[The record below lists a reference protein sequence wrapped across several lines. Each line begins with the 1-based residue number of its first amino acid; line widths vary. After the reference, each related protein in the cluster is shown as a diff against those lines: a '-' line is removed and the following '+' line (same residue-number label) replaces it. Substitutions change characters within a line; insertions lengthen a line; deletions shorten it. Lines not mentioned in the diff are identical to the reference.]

1 MAEAETYQE
10 ELRQLVEVAGRGMY
24 GSAALKKR
32 IGELLQEYRGEVKSA
47 YQVREEWSKIKG
59 SLAEEVVRMRAVE

>member
-1 MAEAETYQE
+1 MNPIT
-10 ELRQLVEVAGRGMY
+10 AG
-24 GSAALKKR
+24 R
-32 IGELLQEYRGEVKSA
+32 IGELLQEYRDEVKSA